1 MTSWLETKQE
11 LVNAGFSDLE
21 VQEYEQ
27 NQRAELRSAGFSD
40 QDLDEHFGVKTP
52 DMSGV
57 KSYFEEN
64 LKQRTPKVEGVEE
77 ADDFLEALDAGW
89 QMSVS
94 GLIKRGTRPNVVLP
108 EDAPMYL
115 KIASEVSTLAGDLPA
130 MVAGAFG
137 GGVAGGAAGAAAG
150 TVALP
155 VVGTV
160 GLGAAGTLVGA
171 GAGGNALPTAIREI
185 LMSHYEKGDIQ
196 DFGDFWERS
205 SSILL
210 NTLKSGVVGG
220 VTAGAGGAAGR
231 IAGQAAVPALARTTA
246 RTSSEI
252 ATMVTAGK
260 ALEGEIPKAHDFV
273 QAAVL
278 VGGMH
283 VSISAAGRIPKTL
296 ETTTRKMRDVY
307 AKTGVKPA
315 EILEMAERDA
325 TVLQDVLSDNI
336 SIPKTLEPMVETVQK
351 PAPIPEASVRSA
363 ATEKILSQIGEQAE
377 AAPKTKLSFS
387 EFYRN
392 FVDKFDPI
400 KRATEDLSGQ
410 SITDIDTVNN
420 PYHLARMA
428 NDYKSKA
435 RHAIERGTLDF
446 ETLEING
453 KSLREIY
460 SPFKDDISGFEAYL
474 VSKRALE
481 VESRGKQS
489 GFDLDAARE
498 VVQEGNAKYET
509 ASQEVVEYNNRNLK
523 YLKDSGFLTDEKFES
538 FVEAGKSYI
547 PFSRI
552 LDPADARPGGGL
564 GSLKEFKGS
573 ERKIQSP
580 LLSMLENTETIARLA
595 ERNRALRSLVDLAE
609 SAPAQSLISKIET
622 SKNPHSE
629 FAVYRNGKRELFT
642 ADRPLVEAIQA
653 LDGNAPATNLAFK
666 IARGITTA
674 KKIGISLT
682 PDFILRNV
690 FRDQITAGTLS
701 RHGSLPFVD
710 IVGAMGDV
718 VKKSDVYYDW
728 VKSGGGNGSFLELN
742 QKYLESDVFNLSRQT
757 GLIEKTWNTLLKPID
772 FLQAAGSL
780 AENATR
786 LAEYKRVSAGESSGP
801 NVFRG
806 GFAAREITVDF
817 QRMGAK
823 MSAFNAITAFQ
834 NVSIQGLDRTLRAI
848 KEDPTGVTAR
858 AALYITTPS
867 VLLWWANRD
876 DERYKEL
883 PRWQK
888 DLFWIIPT
896 DRWESASPGDAENL
910 PSYLVRKGGETGI
923 EVNTGPI
930 YRIPKPQELGIL
942 FGSIPERLLE
952 QFFTDNPNAL
962 KDFGSTVA
970 DLISPGIV
978 PDAIAAPMEHYFNK
992 SMFTE
997 RPIIPFHLERIVPEY
1012 QYTEYTTEAGKALG
1026 KLIGHVPGAKDFGSP
1041 VLVEHYVRSWAG
1053 SSGMYALQLADKLLT
1068 PAEPD
1073 IQKQEMTLADVPFV
1087 KAFVV
1092 RFPSSGA
1099 QSIQDFNDR
1108 YSEFQ
1113 KRKNTISHLAKQGN
1127 HEAWRRE
1134 MEMQESGGTVPLD
1147 DIKKALSKQHAFIM
1161 KVQRDKTLPPSD
1173 KRQLI
1178 DGAYY
1183 QMIETAKRGNEIVQ
1197 EYENRLKGG
1206 R

>member
-1 MTSWLETKQE
+1 MTSWPETKQNLGAAGFSDADILAYERDQRAE
-11 LVNAGFSDLE
+11 LQNAGFSQKDI
-21 VQEYEQ
+21 
-27 NQRAELRSAGFSD
+27 
-40 QDLDEHFGVKTP
+40 DEHFGVKTP
-52 DMSGV
+52 DLSGM
-57 KSYFEEN
+57 KTYFEEN
-64 LKQRTPKVEGVEE
+64 LKQRAPTEGAEE
-77 ADDFLEALDAGW
+77 ADDFLGALDAGW

-94 GLIKRGTRPNVVLP
+94 GLIKRGAGPNVVLP
-108 EDAPMYL
+108 EHAPMYL

-160 GLGAAGTLVGA
+160 GLGTAGALVGA
-171 GAGGNALPTAIREI
+171 GAGSNALPTAIREI
-185 LMSHYEKGDIQ
+185 LMDHYEKGEIH

-205 SSILL
+205 SAILL
-210 NTLKSGVVGG
+210 NTIKSGAVGG
-220 VTAGAGGAAGR
+220 VTAGAGGAVGR
-231 IAGQAAVPALARTTA
+231 VTARVAAPALASSTA
-246 RTSSEI
+246 RVSSEI

-260 ALEGEIPKAHDFV
+260 ALEGEIPKAEDFV
-273 QAAVL
+273 SAAAL

-296 ETTTRKMRDVY
+296 ETTTKKMREVY
-307 AKTGVKPA
+307 AKTGVKPT
-315 EILEMAERDA
+315 ELLDLVERDA

-336 SIPKTLEPMVETVQK
+336 SVPKTLEPMVETVQK
-351 PAPIPEASVRSA
+351 PAPNLDAPVRSA
-363 ATEKILSQIGEQAE
+363 ATEKILSQIGDQVE
-377 AAPKTKLSFS
+377 AAPKTKISFS

-410 SITDIDTVNN
+410 SITNIDTVNN

-446 ETLEING
+446 ETLETNG

-474 VSKRALE
+474 VSKRSLE
-481 VESRGKQS
+481 VEARGKQS
-489 GFDLDAARE
+489 GFDIEAARE
-498 VVQEGNAKYET
+498 VVQEGRAKYEA

-523 YLKDSGFLTDEKFES
+523 YLKDSGFLTNEKFES
-538 FVEAGKSYI
+538 FIEAGKSYI

-573 ERKIQSP
+573 DLKIQKP

-609 SAPAQSLISKIET
+609 SVPDQSVISKIEA

-629 FAVYRNGKRELFT
+629 FVVYRDGKRELFT
-642 ADRPLVEAIQA
+642 AEQPLVEAIQA

-701 RHGSLPFVD
+701 KHGSLPFVD

-718 VKKSDVYYDW
+718 IKKSDVYYDW

-742 QKYLESDVFNLSRQT
+742 QKYLENDVFDLSRQT
-757 GLIEKTWNTLLKPID
+757 GLIEKTWNTLARPVD

-786 LAEYKRVSAGESSGP
+786 LAEYKRVSGGESSGP

-817 QRMGAK
+817 QRMGAR

-848 KEDPTGVTAR
+848 KDDPTGVSTR

-867 VLLWWANRD
+867 VLLWWANHD
-876 DERYKEL
+876 DARYAEL

-896 DRWESASPGDAENL
+896 DRWESASPADAKDL
-910 PSYLVRKGGETGI
+910 PSYLVREGGETGI
-923 EVNTGPI
+923 EINTGTI
-930 YRIPKPQELGIL
+930 YRVPKPQELGIL

-952 QFFTDNPNAL
+952 QFFTDNPKAL

-997 RPIIPFHLERIVPEY
+997 RPIIPFHLERIAPEY
-1012 QYTEYTTEAGKALG
+1012 RYMEYTTEAGKALG
-1026 KLIGHVPGAKDFGSP
+1026 KLIGHVPGARDFASP
-1041 VLVEHYVRSWAG
+1041 IMVEHYVRSWAG
-1053 SSGMYALQLADKLLT
+1053 TSGMYALQLADKLLT

-1073 IQKQEMTLADVPFV
+1073 VQKPETTLADVPFV

-1092 RFPSSGA
+1092 RFPSAGA

-1108 YSEFQ
+1108 YREFQ
-1113 KRKNTISHLAKQGN
+1113 EKKNTISHLAKQGN
-1127 HEAWRRE
+1127 YEAWRRE
-1134 MEMQESGGTVPLD
+1134 AEMQETNLADPLNEV
-1147 DIKKALSKQHAFIM
+1147 KKALSQQHAFIM
-1161 KVQRDKTLPPSD
+1161 KIQRDKTLPPGD

-1183 QMIETAKRGNEIVQ
+1183 HMIETAKRGNKMIQ
-1197 EYENRLKGG
+1197 DYEKTNGG